1 MTGTIIKSESN
12 NSSNNIKE
20 QDWGY
25 GHLLAILFRRRLWF
39 LGTFAGVL
47 CAAILL
53 TIRSTPEYQ
62 SSMKVLI
69 EANYTAKQSG
79 GQAVEDEFAD
89 PNIEVDTNTQIQI
102 LRSSELLQKAVD
114 LLQQDYP
121 EITVEEIQSALAVA
135 PVYGADRS
143 GSGEV
148 ATNVLEADY
157 VGDDPAKTQR
167 ILQTLL
173 SVFQVYNLEQQKQRL
188 SKGLA
193 FINEQLPEIRQSV
206 LEAET
211 ALQSFRRGEN
221 VINPNEQATQ
231 KENSL
236 AEIKR
241 ERESL
246 KAQYREANASYITLQ
261 QQIDAS
267 PGEAR
272 LSARLSESPRYQAL
286 LNQVQT
292 TELEL
297 ARQEQQLTA
306 EHPILQDL
314 EKRRQDELAL
324 LEQEVGRVLGSN
336 AAAVGNQPILSQGQ
350 FGRGDVSL
358 ANQLTQAQNNLSG
371 LKARDQSLAQT
382 EAKLEAELQAFPEL
396 ISQYNRLQPEVK
408 VRQATLQRLLD
419 ARQELGLSIAQGG
432 FDWQI
437 VEAPL
442 LGEKISP
449 NVVRN
454 LLLGIVA
461 GLFLGSIAAFVRD
474 SLDDT
479 VHNSDDL
486 SENIPLPL
494 LGTLPE
500 LTQAEARE
508 ALATLPFYQNN
519 VQDFT
524 TPDLFQWKPLRE
536 ALDLIYAN
544 IQLLKGGVPYKSLMV
559 TSALSGEG
567 KSTLSLGLAI
577 SASRLDQRV
586 LIIDADMRNPSL
598 HRVFNLSNHQGLST
612 LLTGDTPAQ
621 EWQSAPQWVYMRWD
635 DVDDD
640 LVSGG
645 DSESPSGL
653 RRLPPSDLS
662 LDVLTAGPAAADPVK
677 LLSLERMKEVIN
689 AFQDS
694 YDLILIDSPP
704 VLGLVDTIPV
714 GLGCDGVVMVGR
726 MDKITRT
733 ELSNA
738 VDILSKLN
746 LIGLVANGVNQ
757 PTRNYSYLRT

>member
-1 MTGTIIKSESN
+1 MTGTIIKSDN
-12 NSSNNIKE
+12 NKE

-25 GHLLAILFRRRLWF
+25 GQLFSIVLRRRAWF
-39 LGTFAGVL
+39 LGTFASIL
-47 CAAILL
+47 CIAILW
-53 TIRSTPEYQ
+53 TIRSKPEYQ
-62 SSMKVLI
+62 SAMRILVES
-69 EANYTAKQSG
+69 NYTAKKSG
-79 GQAVEDEFAD
+79 GQASEDKFTD
-89 PNIEVDTNTQIQI
+89 PNVEIDSNTQIQI

-121 EITVEEIQSALAVA
+121 DITVEQIQGALVVE
-135 PVYGADRS
+135 PVYGADRT
-143 GSGEV
+143 GQGQI
-148 ATNVLEADY
+148 ATNVLAADY
-157 VGDDPAKTQR
+157 TSDDPAKTQR

-206 LEAET
+206 LEAEA
-211 ALQSFRRGEN
+211 ALQAFRRGEN
-221 VINPNEQATQ
+221 VIDPAEQAGVTTNQ
-231 KENSL
+231 L
-236 AEIKR
+236 AAIKQ

-246 KAQYREANASYITLQ
+246 KAQYQEADASYKTLQ
-261 QQIDAS
+261 RQIDAS
-267 PGEAR
+267 PVQAR
-272 LSARLSESPRYQAL
+272 STARLSESPRYQSL

-297 ARQEQQLTA
+297 ARQRQQLTA

-314 EKRRQDELAL
+314 AKQREEQLNL
-324 LEQEVGRVLGSN
+324 LEQEVSRVLGANSSQ
-336 AAAVGNQPILSQGQ
+336 AVGNQSVLSQGQ
-350 FGRGDVSL
+350 FGRGDVNL
-358 ANQLTQAQNNLSG
+358 ANQLTQAQNALAG
-371 LKARDQSLAQT
+371 LAARDQSLAQT
-382 EAKLEAELQAFPEL
+382 EAKLEAELREFPEL
-396 ISQYNRLQPEVK
+396 IAQYSRLQPEVK

-437 VEAPL
+437 VEAPQ
-442 LGEKISP
+442 LGEQISP

-454 LLLGIVA
+454 LLLGTVA
-461 GLFLGSIAAFVRD
+461 GLFLGSIAAFVRE
-474 SLDDT
+474 SMDDT
-479 VHNSDDL
+479 VHNSEDL
-486 SENIPLPL
+486 SNNVPLPL

-519 VQDFT
+519 IQEFT

-544 IQLLKGGVPYKSLMV
+544 IQLLKGGNPYKSLMV

-598 HRVFNLSNHQGLST
+598 HRVFNLSNHHGLST

-640 LVSGG
+640 IDPGSGEH
-645 DSESPSGL
+645 SSSL
-653 RRLPPSDLS
+653 RRVPPSDLS
-662 LDVLTAGPAAADPVK
+662 LDVLTAGPSAADPVK
-677 LLSLERMKEVIN
+677 LLSLERMKEVIS

-738 VDILSKLN
+738 VDILNKLN

-757 PTRNYSYLRT
+757 PTRNYKYLKA

>member
-1 MTGTIIKSESN
+1 MTGTLIKNE
-12 NSSNNIKE
+12 NNIKE

-25 GHLLAILFRRRLWF
+25 GHLIAIVFRRRLWF

-47 CAAILL
+47 CAAILW
-53 TIRSTPEYQ
+53 TIRSEPEYQ
-62 SSMKVLI
+62 SSMRILI
-69 EANYTAKQSG
+69 ESNYTAKQG
-79 GQAVEDEFAD
+79 RGQATEEEFTD
-89 PNIEVDTNTQIQI
+89 PNVEIDPNTQIQI

-121 EITVEEIQSALAVA
+121 DITVEEIQGSLEVA
-135 PVYGADRS
+135 PVYGADRT
-143 GSGEV
+143 GQGQI
-148 ATNVLEADY
+148 ATNVLAADY
-157 VGDDPAKTQR
+157 TSNDPAKTQR

-211 ALQSFRRGEN
+211 ALQAFRRGEN
-221 VINPNEQATQ
+221 VIDPAEQAGVTTRR
-231 KENSL
+231 L
-236 AEIKR
+236 ADIKQ

-246 KAQYREANASYITLQ
+246 KAQYREARASYETLQ
-261 QQIDAS
+261 EQIEAS
-267 PGEAR
+267 PRQAR
-272 LSARLSESPRYQAL
+272 TTARLSESPRYQSL
-286 LNQVQT
+286 LNQIQT

-297 ARQEQQLTA
+297 ARQQQQLTA

-314 EKRRQDELAL
+314 EKQREEQLAL
-324 LEQEVGRVLGSN
+324 LEQEVGRVLGPN
-336 AAAVGNQPILSQGQ
+336 ASAAVGEQSILSQGQ

-358 ANQLTQAQNNLSG
+358 ANQLTQAQNTLAG
-371 LKARDQSLAQT
+371 LAARDQSLAQT
-382 EAKLEAELQAFPEL
+382 EAKLEAELREFPGL
-396 ISQYNRLQPEVK
+396 IARYSRLQPEVQ

-442 LGEKISP
+442 LGERTSP
-449 NVVRN
+449 NVIRN
-454 LLLGIVA
+454 LLLGTVA
-461 GLFLGSIAAFVRD
+461 GLFLGSIAAFVRE

-479 VHNSDDL
+479 VHSSEDLGNS
-486 SENIPLPL
+486 IPLPL

-519 VQDFT
+519 VQEFT

-586 LIIDADMRNPSL
+586 LIIDADLRNPSL
-598 HRVFNLSNHQGLST
+598 HRVFNLTNHHGLST

-640 LVSGG
+640 LSGG
-645 DSESPSGL
+645 SEASSSL

-662 LDVLTAGPAAADPVK
+662 LDVLTAGPSAADPVK
-677 LLSLERMKEVIN
+677 LLSLERMKEVIS

-694 YDLILIDSPP
+694 YDLILVDSPP

-738 VDILSKLN
+738 VDILDKLN

-757 PTRNYSYLRT
+757 PTKNYKYLKA

>member
-1 MTGTIIKSESN
+1 MRI
-12 NSSNNIKE
+12 
-20 QDWGY
+20 
-25 GHLLAILFRRRLWF
+25 
-39 LGTFAGVL
+39 
-47 CAAILL
+47 
-53 TIRSTPEYQ
+53 
-62 SSMKVLI
+62 LI
-69 EANYTAKQSG
+69 ESNYTAKQG
-79 GQAVEDEFAD
+79 RGQATEDKFTD
-89 PNIEVDTNTQIQI
+89 PNVEIDPNTQIQI
-102 LRSSELLQKAVD
+102 LRSSELLQKAID

-121 EITVEEIQSALAVA
+121 DITVEEIQGALEVS
-135 PVYGADRS
+135 PVYGADRT
-143 GSGEV
+143 GQGQI
-148 ATNVLEADY
+148 ATNVLSADY
-157 VGDDPAKTQR
+157 TSNDPAKTQR

-206 LEAET
+206 LEAEA
-211 ALQSFRRGEN
+211 ALQAFRRGEN
-221 VINPNEQATQ
+221 VIDPAEQAGVTTSQ
-231 KENSL
+231 L
-236 AEIKR
+236 ASVKQ

-246 KAQYREANASYITLQ
+246 KAQYREAKASYETLQ
-261 QQIDAS
+261 QQIEAS
-267 PGEAR
+267 PRQAR
-272 LSARLSESPRYQAL
+272 STARLSESPRYQAL
-286 LNQVQT
+286 LNQIQT

-297 ARQEQQLTA
+297 SRQQQQLTA

-314 EKRRQDELAL
+314 RQQREEQIAL
-324 LEQEVGRVLGSN
+324 LRQEESRVLPNGVG
-336 AAAVGNQPILSQGQ
+336 AVGDQSILSQGQ
-350 FGRGDVSL
+350 FGRGDVGL
-358 ANQLTQAQNNLSG
+358 ANQLTQAQNTLAG
-371 LKARDQSLAQT
+371 LAARDQSLAQT
-382 EAKLEAELQAFPEL
+382 EAKLEAELREFPEL
-396 ISQYNRLQPEVK
+396 IAQYSRLQPEVQ

-442 LGEKISP
+442 LGEQTSP
-449 NVVRN
+449 NVIRN
-454 LLLGIVA
+454 LLLGTVA
-461 GLFLGSIAAFVRD
+461 GLFLGSIAAFVRE

-479 VHNSDDL
+479 VHNSEDL
-486 SENIPLPL
+486 GNNISLPL
-494 LGTLPE
+494 LGTLPA

-519 VQDFT
+519 IQEFT

-586 LIIDADMRNPSL
+586 LIIDADLRNPSL
-598 HRVFNLSNHQGLST
+598 HRVFNLTNHHGLST
-612 LLTGDTPAQ
+612 LLTGDIPAQ

-635 DVDDD
+635 DVEDD
-640 LVSGG
+640 LGEE
-645 DSESPSGL
+645 SEASSSL

-662 LDVLTAGPAAADPVK
+662 LDVLTAGPSAADPVK
-677 LLSLERMKEVIN
+677 LLSLERMKEVIS

-694 YDLILIDSPP
+694 YDLILVDSPP

-738 VDILSKLN
+738 VDILDKLN

-757 PTRNYSYLRT
+757 PTKNYKYLRA

>member
-1 MTGTIIKSESN
+1 VTGTIVKSETN
-12 NSSNNIKE
+12 NNKE

-25 GHLLAILFRRRLWF
+25 GQLLAIVFRRRAWF
-39 LGTFAGVL
+39 LGTFAGIL
-47 CAAILL
+47 CVAILW
-53 TIRSTPEYQ
+53 TIRSEPEYQ
-62 SSMKVLI
+62 SSMKILI
-69 EANYTAKQSG
+69 ESNYRAKQG
-79 GQAVEDEFAD
+79 GSEASEDKFTD
-89 PNIEVDTNTQIQI
+89 PNIEIDPNTQIQI

-114 LLQQDYP
+114 LLQRDYP
-121 EITVEEIQSALAVA
+121 DITVEEIQESLVVS
-135 PVYGADRS
+135 PVYGADRT
-143 GSGEV
+143 GEGEV
-148 ATNVLEADY
+148 ATNVLSADY
-157 VGDDPAKTQR
+157 ISNDPAKTQR

-206 LEAET
+206 LEAES
-211 ALQSFRRGEN
+211 ALQGFRRGEN
-221 VINPNEQATQ
+221 VIDPSEQAGVIT
-231 KENSL
+231 SRL
-236 AEIKR
+236 AEIKQ

-246 KAQYREANASYITLQ
+246 KAQYREANASYVTLQ
-261 QQIDAS
+261 KQIDAS
-267 PGEAR
+267 PRQAR
-272 LSARLSESPRYQAL
+272 STARLSESPRYQSL

-297 ARQEQQLTA
+297 ARQRQQLTA

-314 EKRRQDELAL
+314 EKQREEQLVL
-324 LEQEVGRVLGSN
+324 LEQEVSRVLGAN
-336 AAAVGNQPILSQGQ
+336 ASEAVGDQSVLSQGQ
-350 FGRGDVSL
+350 FGRGDVGL
-358 ANQLTQAQNNLSG
+358 ANQLTQAQTALAG
-371 LKARDQSLAQT
+371 LTARDQSLAQT
-382 EAKLEAELQAFPEL
+382 EAKLEAELREFPEL
-396 ISQYNRLQPEVK
+396 IAQYSRLQPEVQ

-442 LGEKISP
+442 LGEQISP
-449 NVVRN
+449 NVIRN
-454 LLLGIVA
+454 LLLGAVA
-461 GLFLGSIAAFVRD
+461 GLFLGSIAAFVRE

-479 VHNSDDL
+479 VHNAEDL
-486 SENIPLPL
+486 SDNVPLPL

-508 ALATLPFYQNN
+508 ALATLPFYQSN
-519 VQDFT
+519 VQEFT

-544 IQLLKGGVPYKSLMV
+544 IQLLKGGVPYRSLMV

-586 LIIDADMRNPSL
+586 LIIDADLRNPSL
-598 HRVFNLSNHQGLST
+598 HRVFNLSNHHGLST
-612 LLTGDTPAQ
+612 LLTGNTPAQ
-621 EWQSAPQWVYMRWD
+621 EWQSVPQWVYMRWD
-635 DVDDD
+635 NVDDD
-640 LVSGG
+640 LDEGEG
-645 DSESPSGL
+645 SEQSSSL
-653 RRLPPSDLS
+653 RHLPPSDLS
-662 LDVLTAGPAAADPVK
+662 LDVLTAGPSAADPVK
-677 LLSLERMKEVIN
+677 LLSLERMKEVIS

-694 YDLILIDSPP
+694 YDLILVDSPP

-738 VDILSKLN
+738 VDILKKLN

-757 PTRNYSYLRT
+757 PNRNYKYLRA